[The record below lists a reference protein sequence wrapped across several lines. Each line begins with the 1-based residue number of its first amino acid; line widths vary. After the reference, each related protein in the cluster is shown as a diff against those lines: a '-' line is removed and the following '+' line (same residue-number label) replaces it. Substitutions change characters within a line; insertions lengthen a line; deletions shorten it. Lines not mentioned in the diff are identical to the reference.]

1 MKTLLVAGVAAGL
14 LGLAQDEK
22 VELRYRFAP
31 GDKFP
36 LKVRQSLSVKLD
48 QVPEALQGILT
59 ADPVELKI
67 EALLDMEVKEAAA
80 EGSARLE
87 GRWRRIAAKGRLLV
101 QDVDYVYDAGGG
113 GKARAPEAAPGGDP
127 LQGLLHLEERLDKLV
142 REPLRLSVDR
152 LGKVRLE
159 GGSSRRVEEIQ
170 TVFLSL
176 HGLMGAL
183 PEARVGRGDSW
194 KGEVDLGVPGLAGAV
209 GFKIRSENTYAEDG
223 TAGGAA
229 CAVIRSKF
237 TVADGERDG
246 RGLEIPVKTT
256 GDGEGKVYF
265 RVKDG
270 RPARAENRLNV
281 RLEVTAPDPG
291 GGDPFEIKGTIRID
305 QVQELS

>member
-14 LGLAQDEK
+14 LGPVQDEK
-22 VELRYRFAP
+22 LELRYRFAA
-31 GDKFP
+31 GDRFP
-36 LKVRQSLSVKLD
+36 LKIRQSLSVKLD

-59 ADPVELKI
+59 ADPVDLKI
-67 EALLDMEVKEAAA
+67 EARLDMEVKEAPG
-80 EGSARLE
+80 EGPARLE
-87 GRWRRIAAKGRLLV
+87 GRWRRFAAKGRLLV
-101 QDVDYVYDAGGG
+101 QDVDYVYDAEGA
-113 GKARAPEAAPGGDP
+113 GKARAPEAAPGGEP
-127 LQGLLHLEERLDKLV
+127 LQGLLQLEERLEKLV

-159 GGSSRRVEEIQ
+159 GASGRRMEEIQ

-183 PEARVGRGDSW
+183 PEARVARGDSW

-223 TAGGAA
+223 AVGDVP
-229 CAVIRSKF
+229 CAVIRSKY
-237 TVADGERDG
+237 TVAEGERG
-246 RGLEIPVKTT
+246 ERGVEIPVKTA

-270 RPARAENRLNV
+270 RPARAESRLNV

>member
-1 MKTLLVAGVAAGL
+1 MKALYVAAVAVGL
-14 LGLAQDEK
+14 LGPAQDGK
-22 VELRYRFAP
+22 VELRYRFAA

-36 LKVRQSLSVKLD
+36 MKIRQAMSVKLD

-59 ADPVELKI
+59 GEPVDLKI
-67 EALLDMEVKEAAA
+67 EAALDLEVKEAGA

-87 GRWRRIAAKGRLLV
+87 GRWRRISAKGRLLV
-101 QDVDYVYDAGGG
+101 QDVDYVYDADGGA
-113 GKARAPEAAPGGDP
+113 KARAPEGGPGGDP
-127 LQGLLHLEERLDKLV
+127 LQGLLHLEERLEKLV

-152 LGKVRLE
+152 FGKVRLE
-159 GGSSRRVEEIQ
+159 GGSGRRMEEIQ

-176 HGLMGAL
+176 HGLMGDL

-223 TAGGAA
+223 TVGEAA

-237 TVADGERDG
+237 TVAGGERGD
-246 RGLEIPVKTT
+246 RGVEIPVQTT

-270 RPARAENRLNV
+270 RPARAESRLNV

-305 QVQELS
+305 QVQELF